1 MIMNKYEAVIGLE
14 VHAQLLTKSKAFC
27 ACSTVFGASP
37 NTNTCPIC
45 LGHPGTLPTLNKSLV
60 EFIIKMGLATNCK
73 IREKSTFARKN
84 YFYADLVKGYQI
96 TQHNDPI
103 CYDGFVEIENF
114 SDAKNSADAS
124 KKIGVTRIHMEE
136 DTGKAIHDLDID
148 TLLDYN
154 RCGVPLIEIVSE
166 PDIRSATEAYKYLI
180 ELKRILVYLGICT
193 GNMEEGALRCDANVS
208 VRLAG
213 AKEFGTKTE
222 VKNMNSFRNVEKA
235 IEFEIERQIALL
247 ESGGKIIQETRMWDG
262 QKQET
267 KSMRSKET
275 ATGYRYF
282 TEPDLLPVIVSEKW
296 KEALRAELPELP
308 LARKNRFCKDYSIP
322 LYDAGVLV
330 EDKEVAN
337 YYEDICGKLQEKN
350 EKNFKLVSNWLMT
363 EVLRIL
369 SERNISISQ
378 LGLQPALI
386 SELVELFSNDVI
398 SSRVAKDI
406 FPEVL
411 EKGTSPKQIIE
422 RDGLAQV
429 SDTSAIEE
437 IVKKIIS
444 ENQESVDKYKAGR
457 TNVLGFF
464 VGQAMKASG
473 GKANPKIITELVQ
486 KYLSA

>member
-1 MIMNKYEAVIGLE
+1 MNKYEAVIGLE
-14 VHAQLLTKSKAFC
+14 VHAQLLTNSKAFC

-60 EFIIKMGLATNCK
+60 EFIVKMGLATNCK

-96 TQHNDPI
+96 TQDKDPI
-103 CYDGFVEIENF
+103 CYDGFIEIENIF
-114 SDAKNSADAS
+114 NDATVK
-124 KKIGVTRIHMEE
+124 KKIGITRIHMEE

-154 RCGVPLIEIVSE
+154 RSGVPLIEIVSE
-166 PDIRSATEAYKYLI
+166 PDIRSANEAYKYLL

-213 AKEFGTKTE
+213 AKDFGTKTE

-235 IEFEIERQIALL
+235 IEFEIERQVNLL
-247 ESGGKIIQETRMWDG
+247 EAGEKIIQETRMWDG

-267 KSMRSKET
+267 KSMRTKDNTS
-275 ATGYRYF
+275 GYRYF
-282 TEPDLLPVIVSEKW
+282 TEPDLLPVIISEKW

-308 LARKNRFCKDYSIP
+308 QARKNRFCKDYSLP
-322 LYDAGVLV
+322 QYDAGVLV

-337 YYEDICGKLQEKN
+337 YYENVCIFLIEKN

-378 LGLQPALI
+378 LGLKSELV
-386 SELVELFSNDVI
+386 SELVELFSNDII

-429 SDTSAIEE
+429 SDSAAIEE

-444 ENQESVDKYKAGR
+444 ENPESVEKYKAGR

-473 GKANPKIITELVQ
+473 GKANPKVITEMVQ
-486 KYLSA
+486 KYLNI